1 MACKCNKCDPQKA
14 CGCTDSAL
22 TTPCS
27 YTDCSVGSER
37 CADVQCA
44 ECVSYCGTSFEIEGE
59 NGYILRIQTGDR
71 FDSIVQKFALILATG
86 FGTCTAD
93 NLHHAPYN
101 VFATSI
107 TSNSAVIQWNGVSTL
122 STNVQVFDATTTTA
136 ISGDLTP
143 TTLSYTM
150 TGLTPST
157 SYKVMIRSE
166 ETGTGATC
174 DSVVIYF
181 DTLAA

>member
-44 ECVSYCGTSFEIEGE
+44 ECVSYCGTSFEIGTS
-59 NGYILRIQTGDR
+59 GAIIKIQSGDR
-71 FDSIVQKFALILATG
+71 LDSIIQKLALILSQNLGA
-86 FGTCTAD
+86 CTSD
-93 NLHHAPYN
+93 DLHHAPFN

-107 TSNSAVIQWNGVSTL
+107 TNNSAIIQWNGVSTL
-122 STNVQVFDATTTTA
+122 SATLTVVNATTSTP
-136 ISGDLTP
+136 ISGALTP

-157 SYKVMIRSE
+157 SYKVKITSND
-166 ETGTGATC
+166 GTPSPGGDC
-174 DSVVIYF
+174 DSVVILF
-181 DTLAA
+181 DTLA

>member
-14 CGCTDSAL
+14 CGCTDTAL

-37 CADVQCA
+37 CVDVQCA

-59 NGYILRIQTGDR
+59 NSNLIRIQSGDR
-71 FDSIVQKFALILATG
+71 LDSIIQKFALLLAKG
-86 FGTCTAD
+86 LGACTAD
-93 NLHHAPYN
+93 NVHHAPYN

-107 TSNSAVIQWNGVSTL
+107 TSNSAIIQWNSVSSL
-122 STNVQVFDATTTTA
+122 SLSLQVFDAVANTA
-136 ISGDLTP
+136 LSGVLTP
-143 TTLSYTM
+143 ATLSYTM
-150 TGLTPST
+150 TGLSPST
-157 SYKVMIRSE
+157 SYKVLIRSND
-166 ETGTGATC
+166 GVSDC
-174 DSVVIYF
+174 DSVIIFF